1 MLASLLTPVR
11 NASAYLPECA
21 ASVVAQ
27 THDGP
32 LEWCVFDD
40 GSSDDTLALLDA
52 WRVCTLR
59 CSAKLLSPDALSRRA
74 ACVGGARRAAVRRR
88 QRSRQRGSGLRLR
101 AQQSRRARVCR
112 LYAVHISRR

>member
-52 WRVCTLR
+52 WRVRCTL
-59 CSAKLLSPDALSRRA
+59 LSRG
-74 ACVGGARRAAVRRR
+74 C
-88 QRSRQRGSGLRLR
+88 L
-101 AQQSRRARVCR
+101 
-112 LYAVHISRR
+112 I